1 MVKIRE
7 SLVKGNVADTSHFT
21 EVETEAQGW
30 CYLPGYR
37 LVSDGS
43 ESKTSAPQMQCQH
56 C

>member
-7 SLVKGNVADTSHFT
+7 SLVKGNIADNSHFS
-21 EVETEAQGW
+21 EVESEAQGS

-37 LVSDGS
+37 LVSDRS
-43 ESKTSAPQMQCQH
+43 ESRVSTPQMLFQH